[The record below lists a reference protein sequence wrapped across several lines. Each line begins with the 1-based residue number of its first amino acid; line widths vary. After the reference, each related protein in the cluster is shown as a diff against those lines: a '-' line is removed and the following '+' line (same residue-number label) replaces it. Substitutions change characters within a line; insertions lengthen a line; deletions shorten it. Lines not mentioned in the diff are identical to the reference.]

1 MNKKGFTLVEL
12 LAVILIL
19 SSISI
24 VAVVSITS
32 SLGRRDVKECEEQK
46 ELAINAAKIYFSLN
60 NASSVSVGTLK
71 SGNYFNEKSKTDRL
85 KDSLTISLAGN
96 EYKVYDNGTEFKC
109 YES

>member
-1 MNKKGFTLVEL
+1 MNRKGFTLVEL

-24 VAVVSITS
+24 IAVVSITS

-60 NASSVSVGTLK
+60 NASTVTVGTLK

-85 KDSLTISLAGN
+85 KDSLSIRLSGN
-96 EYKVYDNGTEFKC
+96 AYKIYDGSSEFNC
-109 YES
+109 G